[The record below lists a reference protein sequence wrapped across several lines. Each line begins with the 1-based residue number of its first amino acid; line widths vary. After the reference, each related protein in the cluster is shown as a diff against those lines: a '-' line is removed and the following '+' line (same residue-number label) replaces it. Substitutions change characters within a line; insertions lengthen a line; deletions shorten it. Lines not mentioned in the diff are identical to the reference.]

1 MQKRCIPRI
10 NFYDFSYD
18 TDRQNSELKRLKVN
32 DISSLSKLLF
42 MFNFKENIP
51 EDLKTLIIFTKSVH
65 SYENRSSQMFHIP
78 KEKTLQFGLNTLSYG
93 GGKLWNKFFHEFL
106 HRETDLTKS
115 NLKIVLKIHYF
126 NTYAG

>member
-18 TDRQNSELKRLKVN
+18 TDPQNSELKRLKVN

>member
-1 MQKRCIPRI
+1 
-10 NFYDFSYD
+10 
-18 TDRQNSELKRLKVN
+18 
-32 DISSLSKLLF
+32 
-42 MFNFKENIP
+42 MFNFKKNIP

-78 KEKTLQFGLNTLSYG
+78 KEKTLQFGLSTLSYG